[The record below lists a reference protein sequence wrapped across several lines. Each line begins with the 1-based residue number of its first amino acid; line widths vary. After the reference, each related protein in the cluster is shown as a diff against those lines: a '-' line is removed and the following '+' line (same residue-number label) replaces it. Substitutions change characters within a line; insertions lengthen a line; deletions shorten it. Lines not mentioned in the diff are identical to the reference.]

1 MRAMIIKQGVTVTT
15 CVSPC
20 PALPCP
26 ALACPSLAEHLLT
39 SCAAWRGVSSAG
51 KGELN
56 AALSGLGQLT
66 GIIFPMAWG
75 AAFKFFNEMD
85 ASYSPA
91 FLRWGPGGHFFISGL
106 MFLLANVIL
115 QLTPRDKL
123 FIDEGDTNPDG
134 SPKTKS

>member
-1 MRAMIIKQGVTVTT
+1 M
-15 CVSPC
+15 
-20 PALPCP
+20 
-26 ALACPSLAEHLLT
+26 
-39 SCAAWRGVSSAG
+39 SSAG